1 MEEEQIKELLVAVTN
16 HDSRITEIYHRMK
29 AQETQIMA
37 INDLSLSVRELAVNM
52 SSMVS
57 EQKSQGERITRLERA
72 PVARYESVIYMLV
85 SALSG
90 TLFGYIFNLL

>member
-29 AQETQIMA
+29 SQETQIMA

-72 PVARYESVIYMLV
+72 PAARYESVVYLLM

-90 TLFGYIFNLL
+90 ALFGYIFNLL

>member
-90 TLFGYIFNLL
+90 ALFGYIFNLL

>member
-1 MEEEQIKELLVAVTN
+1 MEEEQVKELLVAVTN
-16 HDSRITEIYHRMK
+16 HDSRITELYHRMK
-29 AQETQIMA
+29 TQETQIMA

-72 PVARYESVIYMLV
+72 PTARYESVLYMLV

-90 TLFGYIFNLL
+90 ALFGYIFNML